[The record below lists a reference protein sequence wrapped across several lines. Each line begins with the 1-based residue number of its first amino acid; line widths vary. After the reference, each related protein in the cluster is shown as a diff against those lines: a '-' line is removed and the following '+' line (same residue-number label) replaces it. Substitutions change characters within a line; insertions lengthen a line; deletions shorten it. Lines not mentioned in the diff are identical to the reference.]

1 MIMFS
6 TNIILFIFTLA
17 PLKSKIIIEQKNL
30 FYILLTA
37 ILARYVIAIINSAEN
52 ITPGSQYDA
61 VTFFQNAS
69 KSTNVLTF
77 NFDNGAVF
85 YESILG
91 LLFFFTGPSRFL
103 GSQLS
108 ILAFSLAAL
117 YFVKIFHAV
126 HFIRLKSFPFILF
139 TSLPSSIFFTSTT
152 LRESFQL
159 LCTVLFIYFCLLLI
173 KQKKPVFITWAKL
186 VASSFFL
193 TMFHHALFSFVAGV
207 FVSLLFFARSF
218 VFKFSLSI
226 LILISIIFGFSTL
239 NLIFHGG
246 IIASINE
253 FQSAFLRPEY
263 LVQGRTT
270 YKQYIPFETTLD
282 AILLIPKSVFYYI
295 TMPLPEL
302 VRHPI
307 DLYAFFEVLLRL
319 FFLFFIFV
327 NWRWTLNSSEKK
339 FLFVTY
345 FLMLTLWAVGTVNYG
360 TGLRH
365 HILDMW
371 FLYILAFPIKKSAIS
386 SS

>member
-1 MIMFS
+1 
-6 TNIILFIFTLA
+6 
-17 PLKSKIIIEQKNL
+17 
-30 FYILLTA
+30 
-37 ILARYVIAIINSAEN
+37 
-52 ITPGSQYDA
+52 
-61 VTFFQNAS
+61 
-69 KSTNVLTF
+69 
-77 NFDNGAVF
+77 
-85 YESILG
+85 
-91 LLFFFTGPSRFL
+91 
-103 GSQLS
+103 
-108 ILAFSLAAL
+108 
-117 YFVKIFHAV
+117 
-126 HFIRLKSFPFILF
+126 
-139 TSLPSSIFFTSTT
+139 
-152 LRESFQL
+152 
-159 LCTVLFIYFCLLLI
+159 
-173 KQKKPVFITWAKL
+173 
-186 VASSFFL
+186 
-193 TMFHHALFSFVAGV
+193 MFHHALFSFVAGV

-226 LILISIIFGFSTL
+226 LIFISIIFGYSTL

-302 VRHPI
+302 VRQPI

-371 FLYILAFPIKKSAIS
+371 FLYILAFPIKKSATS